1 MVIEARRASHRSVRF
16 SFRLAF
22 HGGLALVVL
31 LLSFCYRKQ
40 NLYEVSLSIN
50 PKGNECQAVYANLS
64 NETFYL
70 ASLHKEPP
78 RADGV
83 VASGVARVGVEGN
96 ECVCEEELVAA
107 ERDEAPLKTYVSGFD
122 GLHLVSQE
130 CNTRLDRLEEFIV
143 KPRALV
149 FGDRCH
155 NGVLVVYSSTTPNLG
170 KMESCLFSFPLFI
183 LTALR

>member
-1 MVIEARRASHRSVRF
+1 MVIDARRASHRSVRF

-64 NETFYL
+64 NETFCL
-70 ASLHKEPP
+70 ASLHEEPP
-78 RADGV
+78 RAGGV
-83 VASGVARVGVEGN
+83 VASGVARVDVEGN

-130 CNTRLDRLEEFIV
+130 RNTRLDRFEEFIV

-155 NGVLVVYSSTTPNLG
+155 NGVLVVYSSTNRDRS
-170 KMESCLFSFPLFI
+170 KSIIDASEF
-183 LTALR
+183 

>member
-1 MVIEARRASHRSVRF
+1 MVIEARRASHRSVCF

-70 ASLHKEPP
+70 ASLYKELS
-78 RADGV
+78 RAGRV

-96 ECVCEEELVAA
+96 ECVREEELVAS
-107 ERDEAPLKTYVSGFD
+107 ESDEAPLKTYVSGFD

-143 KPRALV
+143 KSRT
-149 FGDRCH
+149 FIDGDGGHRSA
-155 NGVLVVYSSTTPNLG
+155 LVVYSSTNRERG
-170 KMESCLFSFPLFI
+170 KSGIDASSFW
-183 LTALR
+183 